1 MRWRQQSVIF
11 ILQVLL
17 PCLPTT
23 LVTFVQGLAEAIA
36 VILFAACQYSSCLLL
51 LLVTVL
57 AGANCKATAVRVTS
71 GKKSITQFLGV
82 SGPATCTRPEPVWH
96 CLYSR

>member
-23 LVTFVQGLAEAIA
+23 LVTFVQGLSEAIA

-57 AGANCKATAVRVTS
+57 AGANRKATAVRVTT
-71 GKKSITQFLGV
+71 GKKSITHSLGV
-82 SGPATCTRPEPVWH
+82 SGPATCTRPESVWH

>member
-57 AGANCKATAVRVTS
+57 AGANCKAVNHP
-71 GKKSITQFLGV
+71 V
-82 SGPATCTRPEPVWH
+82 SRCKRARNMH
-96 CLYSR
+96 KARACLALSVLKVGMQ